1 MSIEALIF
9 LNFQFKLLFIV
20 LTFTFILCVNILQ
33 DLLFLLLNSRWDK
46 TRNGVMFLLQLLLY
60 TRKLAELGYNRSGKK
75 CKEKFENVYKY
86 HKRTKDG
93 RTGKQEGKT
102 YRFFDQL
109 EAFESRPPSL
119 SSPLSL
125 PPQPPKAPTP
135 AVTAIA
141 MPVVNPSP
149 NIVRASHSTVPSTA
163 AATLATNMSQGI
175 VTSAIIN
182 LTVPP
187 FPSTNP
193 TILPPSQATNPTNPP
208 HTNTPPSFPNFSPDL
223 ISNSTSSST
232 SSDVELQERRKRK
245 RKWKD
250 FFERLMKEVIQKQEE
265 MQKKFLEAIE
275 RREHER
281 MVREESWRMQEM
293 TRINREREILAQ
305 ERSVAASKD
314 AAVMAFLQKLSEEQN
329 PGQIQNNPPPSQPP
343 QPPAP
348 PPILQLVP
356 TPPPP
361 LQGAQAPL
369 PQAVANVDMIM
380 KSDNGDQNF
389 TSASPSRWPKVEVE
403 ALIRI
408 RTNLDCK
415 YQDNGPKGPLWEEI
429 SARMRKLGYNRNAK
443 RCKEKWEN
451 INKYFKKVKESKK
464 KRPEDSKTCPYF
476 QQLDALYKE
485 KNKIDG
491 PSNMKPENSVPLM
504 VRPEQQWPPPQQEHR
519 PDSEMEDLESDDHQN
534 HDDEDDKNMDDEDEE
549 EDEASGY
556 EVVANKQT
564 SMNTDE

>member
-1 MSIEALIF
+1 
-9 LNFQFKLLFIV
+9 
-20 LTFTFILCVNILQ
+20 
-33 DLLFLLLNSRWDK
+33 
-46 TRNGVMFLLQLLLY
+46 
-60 TRKLAELGYNRSGKK
+60 
-75 CKEKFENVYKY
+75 
-86 HKRTKDG
+86 
-93 RTGKQEGKT
+93 
-102 YRFFDQL
+102 
-109 EAFESRPPSL
+109 
-119 SSPLSL
+119 
-125 PPQPPKAPTP
+125 
-135 AVTAIA
+135 
-141 MPVVNPSP
+141 
-149 NIVRASHSTVPSTA
+149 
-163 AATLATNMSQGI
+163 
-175 VTSAIIN
+175 
-182 LTVPP
+182 
-187 FPSTNP
+187 
-193 TILPPSQATNPTNPP
+193 
-208 HTNTPPSFPNFSPDL
+208 
-223 ISNSTSSST
+223 
-232 SSDVELQERRKRK
+232 
-245 RKWKD
+245 
-250 FFERLMKEVIQKQEE
+250 
-265 MQKKFLEAIE
+265 
-275 RREHER
+275 
-281 MVREESWRMQEM
+281 
-293 TRINREREILAQ
+293 
-305 ERSVAASKD
+305 
-314 AAVMAFLQKLSEEQN
+314 MAFLQKLSEEQN

-356 TPPPP
+356 TPPP
-361 LQGAQAPL
+361 PL